1 MTFLLIASLVLAAGA
16 AAWAVALRLRLLACQ
31 EDAQA
36 GRPAAYLEQLFEG
49 APEAIVLADN
59 DSRVIRVNAECV
71 RMFGYS
77 AEESRG
83 KLLDELLP
91 PTELFEEAAAAT
103 RSVADGGRVSFETV
117 RRRKDGTEIDVS
129 VLGTPIEFGGGQ
141 IAVYGIY
148 RDITEL
154 KRTVEARRLSEE
166 KYRSILET
174 IEDGYY
180 EVDLA
185 GNLTLFNGALQRMLG
200 YPAERLTRMNG
211 RDFMD
216 QENAKRMHETFKAV
230 YRSGVSAHTLGW
242 EFVRADGSRR
252 SAEASVTPVRDGSGR
267 ITGFRG
273 IARDITERRRTERA
287 LRGSEERYALAARG
301 ANDGLWDWDLQSGK
315 VYYSPRWKAMLGYSD
330 GDLHG
335 EPDDWFG
342 RVHPQDL
349 ERLKSQIADHL
360 DGPSSHFQNEHRIL
374 HKDGSYRWVLCRG
387 VAERDGKGQ
396 ATRMAGSQTDISER
410 KRAEERLTHDAFHD
424 VLTGL
429 PNRSLFTSL
438 LDRCIARLKRR
449 YDYRFA
455 VLFLDIDRFKVI
467 NDSLGH
473 MVGDQLLVAA
483 SKRLASCLR
492 PGDTVARLGGD
503 EFTILLDDII
513 DEKDAIRVAERI
525 QAELMAA
532 FKIGSNEVFTSA
544 SIGIALSGPAYR
556 RPEEILRDADTAMYR
571 AKAGGKARHEVF
583 DTDMHRHAVTLLKLE
598 TDLRRALERD
608 EFRMV
613 YQPIVALET
622 GRLAGFEAL
631 LRWDHPE
638 RGLVTPT
645 EFIALAE
652 ETGLIIPI
660 GQWALREACRQLNQ
674 WLAIPR
680 NGADPLMVSVNLSAR
695 QFEDRALVEIVADVL
710 AVTGLPAAS
719 LKLEITES
727 VLMDQAEA
735 SVRLLDDLRQSGV
748 QVQIDDFG
756 TGYSSLGYLH
766 RFSLDALKIDQ
777 SFVSR
782 VGLDNE
788 NSEIV
793 RTIVALARNLGMTV
807 VAEGVE
813 TIEQRNYLET
823 LSCEH
828 VQGFLFAGPLDV
840 GEAEALIR
848 SGRTW

>member
-16 AAWAVALRLRLLACQ
+16 AAWAVALRLRLHACQ

-59 DSRVIRVNAECV
+59 DSRVIRVNGEFV
-71 RMFGYS
+71 RMFGYT
-77 AEESRG
+77 AEETRG
-83 KLLDELLP
+83 KLLDKLFAP
-91 PTELFEEAAAAT
+91 DELFEEAAAAT
-103 RSVADGGRVSFETV
+103 REVADGGRVSFETV

-129 VLGTPIEFGGGQ
+129 VLGTPVEFDGGQ

-148 RDITEL
+148 RDITKL
-154 KRTVEARRLSEE
+154 KHTLEALRLSEE

-174 IEDGYY
+174 LEDGYY

-200 YPAERLTRMNG
+200 YPAERLSRMNS

-216 QENAKRMHETFKAV
+216 PENAKRMYETFKAV
-230 YRSGVSAHTLGW
+230 YRTGVSAHTLGW

-273 IARDITERRRTERA
+273 IARDVTERRRTERA

-315 VYYSPRWKAMLGYSD
+315 VYYSPRWKTMLGYGD
-330 GDLHG
+330 GDVRG

-360 DGPSSHFQNEHRIL
+360 DGPSSHFENEHRIL

-387 VAERDGKGQ
+387 VAERNGKGQ
-396 ATRMAGSQTDISER
+396 ATRMAGSQTDISDR
-410 KRAEERLTHDAFHD
+410 KRAEERLTHHAFHD

-449 YDYRFA
+449 GDYRFA

-503 EFTILLDDII
+503 EFTILLDDIV
-513 DEKDAIRVAERI
+513 DEEDAIRVAERI
-525 QAELMAA
+525 QVELMAA
-532 FKIGSNEVFTSA
+532 FKIGSSEVFTSV

-638 RGLVTPT
+638 RGLVAPT

-660 GQWALREACRQLNQ
+660 GQWALWEACRQLNQ

-695 QFEDRALVEIVADVL
+695 QFEERALVEIVADAL

-782 VGLDNE
+782 VGLDDE

-793 RTIVALARNLGMTV
+793 RTIVTLARNLGMTV

>member
-1 MTFLLIASLVLAAGA
+1 MTFLLVASLVLAAGT
-16 AAWAVALRLRLLACQ
+16 AAWAVALRLRLRACQ

-59 DSRVIRVNAECV
+59 HSRVFRVNGEFV

-129 VLGTPIEFGGGQ
+129 VLGTPIEFDGGQ

-148 RDITEL
+148 RDITKL
-154 KRTVEARRLSEE
+154 KRTVEALRLSEE

-216 QENAKRMHETFKAV
+216 RENATRLYETFNAV
-230 YRSGVSAHTLGW
+230 YRTGVSADTLGW

-273 IARDITERRRTERA
+273 IARDVTERRRTERA

-301 ANDGLWDWDLQSGK
+301 ANDGLWDWDLQNGK
-315 VYYSPRWKAMLGYSD
+315 VYYSPRWKAMLGYGD

-335 EPDDWFG
+335 ELDDWFG

-387 VAERDGKGQ
+387 VAERNGKGQ
-396 ATRMAGSQTDISER
+396 ATRMAGSQTDISDR
-410 KRAEERLTHDAFHD
+410 KRAEERLTHHAFHD

-449 YDYRFA
+449 GDYRFA

-525 QAELMAA
+525 QVELMAA
-532 FKIGSNEVFTSA
+532 FKIGLNEVFTSV

-631 LRWDHPE
+631 LRWDHP
-638 RGLVTPT
+638 
-645 EFIALAE
+645 
-652 ETGLIIPI
+652 
-660 GQWALREACRQLNQ
+660 
-674 WLAIPR
+674 
-680 NGADPLMVSVNLSAR
+680 
-695 QFEDRALVEIVADVL
+695 
-710 AVTGLPAAS
+710 
-719 LKLEITES
+719 
-727 VLMDQAEA
+727 
-735 SVRLLDDLRQSGV
+735 
-748 QVQIDDFG
+748 
-756 TGYSSLGYLH
+756 
-766 RFSLDALKIDQ
+766 
-777 SFVSR
+777 
-782 VGLDNE
+782 
-788 NSEIV
+788 
-793 RTIVALARNLGMTV
+793 
-807 VAEGVE
+807 
-813 TIEQRNYLET
+813 
-823 LSCEH
+823 
-828 VQGFLFAGPLDV
+828 
-840 GEAEALIR
+840 
-848 SGRTW
+848 